1 MLDEQIPRP
10 RAKNPARANGLFG
23 VCAPMAGGGRR
34 QVGRRMKPLRYDGMV
49 VGMKQYAVEIEREIE
64 RVRKLGLENRENVA
78 DPNKRSRPGMW
89 YHHVDPGV
97 NPYFVS
103 DAARGD
109 DDICAC

>member
-1 MLDEQIPRP
+1 MT
-10 RAKNPARANGLFG
+10 
-23 VCAPMAGGGRR
+23 
-34 QVGRRMKPLRYDGMV
+34 PLHYEAMV
-49 VGMKQYAVEIEREIE
+49 VRIKQNKIELEHEIE
-64 RVRKLGLENRENVA
+64 RVRKLGLENWANVA
-78 DPNKRSRPGMW
+78 DPKKRSRPGVW

>member
-1 MLDEQIPRP
+1 
-10 RAKNPARANGLFG
+10 
-23 VCAPMAGGGRR
+23 
-34 QVGRRMKPLRYDGMV
+34 MKPLRYDGMV
-49 VGMKQYAVEIEREIE
+49 VGMKQYEVEIKREIE
-64 RVRKLGLENRENVA
+64 RVRKLGLENRANVA
-78 DPNKRSRPGMW
+78 DPNKRSCPRMW